1 MNELQERIL
10 ALKKEKKALILAH
23 YYQSMDIQ
31 EIADYVSDSFDMARH
46 ARNAREDLLIIC
58 GVRFMAES
66 AKILNPNKTVLLPSP
81 DAGCPM
87 ADMIKPDDVLSLRAR
102 YPDAAV
108 VCYINSSAA
117 VKAVCDVC
125 CTSSSATGIVRACPE
140 KRIIFLPDRNLG
152 AFIASNVPEKEIILF
167 DGFCPVHDCISEKD
181 VNAAKDSFPGAKLLI
196 HPECREEAL
205 VHADF
210 IGSTEGMIREALE
223 SAGTEFIIGTE
234 FGVVER
240 LRKIAPNKRFH
251 PLKDSLLCQD
261 MKMTLL
267 SDVIH
272 SLEAGEYEITLDA
285 DEIEAARASLNRM
298 I

>member
-1 MNELQERIL
+1 VNEIQERIL

-46 ARNAREDLLIIC
+46 ARNAGEDLLIIC

-81 DAGCPM
+81 ESGCPM
-87 ADMIKPDDVLSLRAR
+87 ADMIKPADVLALRAK

-125 CTSSSATGIVRACPE
+125 CTSSSATEIVRACPE
-140 KRIIFLPDRNLG
+140 KQIIFLPDRNLG
-152 AFIASNVPEKEIILF
+152 AFIASKIPEKEIILY

-181 VNAAKDSFPGAKLLI
+181 VLAVKSSFPDAKLLI

-223 SAGTEFIIGTE
+223 SVGTEFIIGTE

-251 PLKDSLLCQD
+251 PLKDDLLCQD

-267 SDVIH
+267 SDVLH
-272 SLEAGEYEITLDA
+272 SLEAGEYEITLDE
-285 DEIEAARASLNRM
+285 DGIKAARNSLNRM